1 MSTVPLWMALG
12 AALPPHWS
20 PIKVYFGIT
29 IILSIVGWCSLA
41 RVVRGKLLQLKVL
54 DGPDAI
60 RHLDSL
66 LSLPKLSGI
75 QWIPGAGSPPMSEW
89 IPLLKRIQKAGK
101 LQHLICQKGE
111 VRKLLRELEPEG
123 ILLDTICESV
133 KEADQLIS
141 EVRRW
146 I

>member
-1 MSTVPLWMALG
+1 MRTIPLWMALG

-123 ILLDTICESV
+123 ILLDTICGSM
-133 KEADQLIS
+133 KEAIQLIS

>member
-1 MSTVPLWMALG
+1 MPTVPLWMALG

-41 RVVRGKLLQLKVL
+41 RVVRGKLLQLKGL

-75 QWIPGAGSPPMSEW
+75 QWIPGAGSPPMTEW
-89 IPLLKRIQKAGK
+89 IPLLKRIQNAGK

-123 ILLDTICESV
+123 ILLDTICGSV

>member
-12 AALPPHWS
+12 AALPPDWS

-75 QWIPGAGSPPMSEW
+75 QWIPGAGSPSVSEW

-111 VRKLLRELEPEG
+111 VNQNLTFFLVFAILKSKKISLLRKKLWQE
-123 ILLDTICESV
+123 
-133 KEADQLIS
+133 QLKL
-141 EVRRW
+141 
-146 I
+146 